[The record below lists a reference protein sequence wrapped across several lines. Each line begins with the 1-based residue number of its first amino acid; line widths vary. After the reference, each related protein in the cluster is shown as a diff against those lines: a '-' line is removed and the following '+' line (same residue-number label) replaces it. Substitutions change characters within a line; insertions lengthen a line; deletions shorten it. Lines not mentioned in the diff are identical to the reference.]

1 MKYLWHNKILILVLL
16 LFILMF
22 PTTISLPQ
30 QSRSENIVT
39 AVGIDK
45 MGEEYEVSLQYL
57 IPYAGSSENA
67 LKCASMKGKSVGE
80 AIEKFN
86 LDFGKVSGFAHCR
99 VIVFNKE
106 ASDDNLNEALD
117 YLQRIKTNTNNIF
130 LVSTEK
136 SAKELLDSVKDLNSE
151 FYVILSRDSVAG
163 QHNHYESLRSF
174 GDYYD
179 AILGPVKCIAINNIN
194 VEEDT
199 SSSSNGGASAGGGS
213 GSGESSGGGGSNGD
227 SSSSSGS
234 TSGGGSGGGS
244 GSSSTSSSTGKA
256 SKIKNDGSLTIIKNA
271 KRLLTLTAEESDSLN
286 WFNSKVKDMT
296 LRVSGF
302 SDEIY
307 KNADITFDV
316 YKRFTSVDT
325 YFVDGKPVYRLNLL
339 VDVTIIEAAKESLK
353 SDEFVPA
360 NNLFSDKLKTAVV
373 SEIKNKLR
381 NAESNFRQ
389 NKYDVVDCYEHFY
402 KYNNKQF
409 KEYLK
414 TLSETDYF
422 LDNVIFEYN
431 VRVRQWD

>member
-1 MKYLWHNKILILVLL
+1 MKYLWHNKILLVVLL

-22 PTTISLPQ
+22 PVTISLPQ

-39 AVGIDK
+39 AIGIDK
-45 MGEEYEVSLQYL
+45 NGEEYEVSLQYL

-99 VIVFNKE
+99 VIVFNNE
-106 ASDDNLNEALD
+106 ASDEGLNGALD

-136 SAKELLDSVKDLNSE
+136 SAKKLLDSVKDLNSE

-163 QHNHYESLRSF
+163 QHNHYESLKSF

-199 SSSSNGGASAGGGS
+199 SSSSNGGASSGGSS
-213 GSGESSGGGGSNGD
+213 GSGESSTSGGENSGE
-227 SSSSSGS
+227 SGS
-234 TSGGGSGGGS
+234 SSGGGSSGS
-244 GSSSTSSSTGKA
+244 GSSSESSGGGSSKSTA
-256 SKIKNDGSLTIIKNA
+256 SKIKNDGSLTIIKDA
-271 KRLLTLTAEESDSLN
+271 KRLLTLTQSESDSLN
-286 WFNSKVKDMT
+286 WFNGKVKDMT
-296 LRVSGF
+296 LKVTNF

-307 KNADITFDV
+307 KDADITFDV
-316 YKRFTSVDT
+316 YKRFTGIDT
-325 YFVDGKPVYRLNLL
+325 YFKNGVPIYKLNLL
-339 VDVTIIEAAKESLK
+339 VDVTIIEAVKKDVTSE
-353 SDEFVPA
+353 EFVPA
-360 NNLFSDKLKTAVV
+360 NSLFSDSLKKAVI

-381 NAESNFRQ
+381 NSESNFKQ
-389 NKYDVVDCYEHFY
+389 NKYDVVNCYTHFH
-402 KYNNKQF
+402 KYNNRDF
-409 KEYLK
+409 KDYLK
-414 TLSETDYF
+414 KLDDGEYF
-422 LDNVIFEYN
+422 LDNVVFEYN
-431 VRVRQWD
+431 VMVRQWD

>member
-1 MKYLWHNKILILVLL
+1 
-16 LFILMF
+16 MF
-22 PTTISLPQ
+22 PVTISLPQ

-39 AVGIDK
+39 AIGIDK
-45 MGEEYEVSLQYL
+45 NGEEYEVSLQYL

-99 VIVFNKE
+99 VIVFNNE
-106 ASDDNLNEALD
+106 ASDEGLNEALD

-136 SAKELLDSVKDLNSE
+136 SAKKLLDSVKDLNSE

-163 QHNHYESLRSF
+163 QHNHYESLKSF

-199 SSSSNGGASAGGGS
+199 SSSSNGGASSGGSS
-213 GSGESSGGGGSNGD
+213 GSGESSTSGGKNSGE
-227 SSSSSGS
+227 SGS
-234 TSGGGSGGGS
+234 SSGGGSSGS
-244 GSSSTSSSTGKA
+244 GSSSESSGGGSSKSAA
-256 SKIKNDGSLTIIKNA
+256 SKIKNDGSLTIIKDA
-271 KRLLTLTAEESDSLN
+271 KRLLTLTQSESDSLN
-286 WFNSKVKDMT
+286 WFNGKVKDMT
-296 LRVSGF
+296 LKVTNF

-307 KNADITFDV
+307 KDADITFDV
-316 YKRFTSVDT
+316 YKRFTGIDT
-325 YFVDGKPVYRLNLL
+325 YFKNGVPIYKLNLL
-339 VDVTIIEAAKESLK
+339 VDVTIIEAVKKDVTSE
-353 SDEFVPA
+353 EFVPA
-360 NNLFSDKLKTAVV
+360 NSLFSDTLKEAVI

-381 NAESNFRQ
+381 NAESNFKQ
-389 NKYDVVDCYEHFY
+389 NKYDVVETYTHFY
-402 KYNNKQF
+402 KYNNKEF

-414 TLSETDYF
+414 TLTDGEYF
-422 LDNVIFEYN
+422 LDNVVFEYN
-431 VRVRQWD
+431 VMVRQWD

>member
-99 VIVFNKE
+99 AIVFNKE

-234 TSGGGSGGGS
+234 TSSGDTGGGS
-244 GSSSTSSSTGKA
+244 GSSSSGSSTGKA

-339 VDVTIIEAAKESLK
+339 VDVTIIEAVKESLN

-373 SEIKNKLR
+373 GEIKNKLR

-409 KEYLK
+409 KAYLK
-414 TLSETDYF
+414 NLSETDYF